1 MRLKPFREKAHQVPA
16 SRVAGDDAKRLSAP
30 VLVPI
35 VAVLR
40 KNYCRCVEVSA
51 GPFDFEKQPMA

>member
-1 MRLKPFREKAHQVPA
+1 MLTVI
-16 SRVAGDDAKRLSAP
+16 LSAP

-35 VAVLR
+35 VAVLC
-40 KNYCRCVEVSA
+40 KHYCRCVEVSA